1 MERKSLLTQTVF
13 LFFFFFKYIVMAESL
28 TVDKE
33 PVISLEM
40 TSHICKCSINEAAIK
55 YSSYVSL
62 FFTKSRRKFKSENR

>member
-1 MERKSLLTQTVF
+1 
-13 LFFFFFKYIVMAESL
+13 MAESL

-33 PVISLEM
+33 TVISLEM
-40 TSHICKCSINEAAIK
+40 PSHICKCSINEAAIK